1 MCDACQADLAKHVR
15 SVYGMSWHTSR
26 PWQSLKQTRQSHQAN
41 EVYTSFMQCRFADTP
56 EEKAR
61 KLAKKT
67 SLPSS
72 KLTSY
77 DLLQSLAGQYQLTM
91 DGVHPGLP
99 AGFAGFSATGV
110 SDAASKHCDL

>member
-1 MCDACQADLAKHVR
+1 MHRCGHGL
-15 SVYGMSWHTSR
+15 MS
-26 PWQSLKQTRQSHQAN
+26 AN
-41 EVYTSFMQCRFADTP
+41 TFLPKIYKLTNRKRLMQCRFADTP

-110 SDAASKHCDL
+110 PDGASEDSVHPAS